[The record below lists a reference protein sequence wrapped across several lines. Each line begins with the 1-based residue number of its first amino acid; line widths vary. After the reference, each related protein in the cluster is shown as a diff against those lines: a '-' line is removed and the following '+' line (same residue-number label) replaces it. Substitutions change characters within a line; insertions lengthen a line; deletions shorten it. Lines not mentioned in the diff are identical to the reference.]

1 LSWLAGRIYRK
12 EVTLTEQSSAAYN
25 DLPTIITA
33 AYDAHMKFTI
43 IRSDKPYDRRTGPV
57 L

>member
-1 LSWLAGRIYRK
+1 MSWLAGWIYRK
-12 EVTLTEQSSAAYN
+12 EVTLTEQSSGDYT
-25 DLPTIITA
+25 DYPTIITA